1 MPRMP
6 RLRTARAWTAH
17 PVVWAGWAALAGG
30 AVLCVVGWYGVSGER
45 FAERQL
51 PYLASCTVPG
61 AALIVA
67 GAVLLAH
74 GRDAL
79 ATSRVEELYG
89 LLVAAEP
96 DDTAEASG
104 RAVAPLAV
112 SGRLLMVPGGTL
124 RHRADCPLV
133 AGKAEA
139 VPVDSRV
146 LTSGELRPCPI
157 CEAPDRDDGSA
168 APEADMRA
176 GPAAAPAADP
186 EADSAAD
193 SAADPEEG

>member
-1 MPRMP
+1 MRTT
-6 RLRTARAWTAH
+6 RLRTVH
-17 PVVWAGWAALAGG
+17 PVLWAGWAALAAG
-30 AVLCVVGWYGVSGER
+30 AVLCVIGWYGVSGER

-74 GRDAL
+74 GRGAL
-79 ATSRVEELYG
+79 AAARVEELYG

-96 DDTAEASG
+96 DDSERGAPSA
-104 RAVAPLAV
+104 AAPLAV

-124 RHRADCPLV
+124 WHRADCPLV

-139 VPVDSRV
+139 VPVDA
-146 LTSGELRPCPI
+146 ELVRGGDLSPCPI
-157 CEAPDRDDGSA
+157 CEPA
-168 APEADMRA
+168 EAD
-176 GPAAAPAADP
+176 D
-186 EADSAAD
+186 
-193 SAADPEEG
+193 

>member
-1 MPRMP
+1 MRTT
-6 RLRTARAWTAH
+6 RLRTVH
-17 PVVWAGWAALAGG
+17 PVLWAGWAALAAG
-30 AVLCVVGWYGVSGER
+30 AVLCVIGWYGVSGER

-74 GRDAL
+74 GRGAL
-79 ATSRVEELYG
+79 AAARVEELYG

-96 DDTAEASG
+96 DDSERGAPSSA
-104 RAVAPLAV
+104 AAPLAV

-124 RHRADCPLV
+124 WHRADCPLV

-139 VPVDSRV
+139 VPVDAELVR
-146 LTSGELRPCPI
+146 GGDLRPCPI
-157 CEAPDRDDGSA
+157 CEPA
-168 APEADMRA
+168 EAD
-176 GPAAAPAADP
+176 D
-186 EADSAAD
+186 
-193 SAADPEEG
+193 